1 MRRIGVIF
9 AFALGM
15 AGGFAPLSWPA
26 DAREAEPAP
35 LAATPAPA
43 TDRLTLAAECLD
55 RGDDTGAVPH
65 LKAHV
70 KAHPDALILR
80 LHLAEVLR
88 KLGRT
93 SEAANH
99 FERFI
104 RDAQGSAGPANDR
117 LG

>member
-104 RDAQGSAGPANDR
+104 RDAAIRPGLSLRWRA
-117 LG
+117 